1 MNYLTLENVTK
12 SYGHKVLFDKI
23 SLTINRGDRIAL
35 VAKNGT
41 GKTTLLRVL
50 AGTEGS
56 EGESSKILIS
66 KEIRTGFLEQ
76 EPDLDDNMTALEAV
90 FHSDNLQIQAIK
102 NYEKALLDNDT
113 EGVQKYLTEID
124 ELHAWD
130 FEAKIQEILSK
141 LKIDTFLNQRIGSLS
156 GGQKKRVAMAILLID
171 EPDFMILDEPTNHLD
186 LDMIEWLEAYFASRP
201 SLTLFVVTHDRY
213 FLDAICNTIIELE
226 GGKFYRYRGSY
237 AYYLEQKALRTDV
250 DAATMGKNQKL
261 FSRELD
267 WMRRQPQARTTKAQS
282 RIDDFHELKDKISKK
297 VETDDMQIDI
307 KTTWLGSK
315 IVEMHHVS
323 KQFNDV
329 KLIENFSYKFKKGER
344 VGIVGQNGAGKSTFI
359 NILTGDLPPDS
370 GKVVIGET
378 IQFGHYNQLGMK
390 LKEDKRVIEVITD
403 IADFIPLEKG
413 QKITASALLE
423 RFLFTKEQQQVYV
436 SQLSGGEKRRL
447 YLLTVIIKNPNFL
460 ILDEPTNDLD
470 ILTLNV
476 LEDFLQN
483 QFNGCLII
491 VTHDRYFMDRLVDHL
506 FIFEGEGKI
515 KDYNGNY
522 TEYRELK
529 KIEDREQKKQSTNGN
544 GQTANTPSVQTASNA
559 LDARKANDTER
570 KEFKRLEKEIEKLEQ
585 QKAEITDKFNDS
597 NISNKDIEKLSL
609 ELSGVLK
616 QLEIKEMRWL
626 ELSELV

>member
-12 SYGHKVLFDKI
+12 SYGPKVLFNN
-23 SLTINRGDRIAL
+23 INLIINKGDRIAL

-56 EGESSKILIS
+56 EGENAKILIS
-66 KEIRTGFLEQ
+66 KEIRTGILEQ
-76 EPDLDDNMTALEAV
+76 EPDIDDKMTALEAV
-90 FHSDNLQIQAIK
+90 FHSDNPQIQAIK
-102 NYEKALLDNDT
+102 KYEKSLIDNDP
-113 EGVQKYLTEID
+113 LSMNDALASLD
-124 ELHAWD
+124 ELQAWD
-130 FEAKIQEILSK
+130 FEAKIKEILSK

-156 GGQKKRVAMAILLID
+156 GGQKKRVALAMLLID

-186 LDMIEWLEAYFASRP
+186 LDMIEWLEAYFSSRP

-213 FLDAICNTIIELE
+213 FLDAVCNTIIELE
-226 GGKFYRYRGSY
+226 AGKFYRYRGNY
-237 AYYLEQKALRTDV
+237 AYYLEQKALRIDV
-250 DAATMGKNQKL
+250 DAATMAKNQKL
-261 FSRELD
+261 FTRELE

-282 RIDDFHELKDKISKK
+282 RIDDFHDLKDKVSRKSDS
-297 VETDDMQIDI
+297 VDMQIDI

-315 IVEMHHVS
+315 ILELHNVS
-323 KQFNDV
+323 KEFNNI

-344 VGIVGQNGAGKSTFI
+344 VGIVGQNGTGKSTLL
-359 NILTGDLPPDS
+359 NILTGVLAPDG

-378 IQFGHYNQLGMK
+378 IQFGHYNQSGMK
-390 LKEDKRVIEVITD
+390 LKDDKRVIEVITD
-403 IADFIPLEKG
+403 IAEYIPLEKG

-447 YLLTVIIKNPNFL
+447 YLLTVIVQNPNFL

-476 LEDFLQN
+476 LEDFLLN

-491 VTHDRYFMDRLVDHL
+491 VTHDRYFMDKLVDHL
-506 FIFEGEGKI
+506 FIFEGNGQI

-529 KIEDREQKKQSTNGN
+529 KIEERDNKKG
-544 GQTANTPSVQTASNA
+544 TATIVSAPTPSVSA
-559 LDARKANDTER
+559 DIRKANDSER
-570 KEFKRLEKEIEKLEQ
+570 KEFKRLEKDIEKLEQ
-585 QKAEITDKFNDS
+585 QKVVLTEKFNDVS
-597 NISNKDIEKLSL
+597 KLSPSDIQKLSL
-609 ELSGVLK
+609 ELQGIQE
-616 QLEIKEMRWL
+616 QLDTKEMRWL

>member
-12 SYGHKVLFDKI
+12 SYGPKILFNNI
-23 SLTINRGDRIAL
+23 SLIINKGDRIAL

-56 EGESSKILIS
+56 EGEGSKILIS

-76 EPDLDDNMTALEAV
+76 DPALDDQMTALEAV
-90 FHSDNLQIQAIK
+90 FHSDNPQIQAIK
-102 NYEKALLDNDT
+102 KYEKSLIDNDPLSMN
-113 EGVQKYLTEID
+113 EALTILD

-130 FEAKIQEILSK
+130 FEAKIKEILSK
-141 LKIDTFLNQRIGSLS
+141 LKIDTFLNQRVGSLS
-156 GGQKKRVAMAILLID
+156 GGQKKRVALAVMLID

-186 LDMIEWLEAYFASRP
+186 LDMIEWLEAYFAMRP

-213 FLDAICNTIIELE
+213 FLDAICNTIIELD
-226 GGKFYRYRGSY
+226 GGKFYRYRGNY
-237 AYYLEQKALRTDV
+237 AYYLEQKALRAEV
-250 DAATMGKNQKL
+250 DAATMAKNQKL
-261 FSRELD
+261 FSRELE

-282 RIDDFHELKDKISKK
+282 RIDDFYDLKDKITRK
-297 VETDDMQIDI
+297 VENEDLQIDI

-315 IVEMHHVS
+315 IVELHNIS
-323 KQFNDV
+323 KQYNHV
-329 KLIENFSYKFKKGER
+329 KLIDNFSYKFKKGER
-344 VGIVGQNGAGKSTFI
+344 VGIVGQNGAGKSTFL
-359 NILTGDLPPDS
+359 NILTGELMPDT

-378 IQFGHYNQLGMK
+378 IQFGHYTQSGMK

-403 IADFIPLEKG
+403 IAEFIPLEKG

-423 RFLFTKEQQQVYV
+423 RFLFSKEQQQVYV

-476 LEDFLQN
+476 LEDFLLN

-506 FIFEGEGKI
+506 FIFEGDGII

-529 KIEDREQKKQSTNGN
+529 KVSEREQKRAVTES
-544 GQTANTPSVQTASNA
+544 ATASA
-559 LDARKANDTER
+559 VVKTDSRKANDAER

-585 QKAEITDKFNDS
+585 QKSIITEKFNDTLS
-597 NISNKDIEKLSL
+597 LTPKDIEKLSL
-609 ELSGVLK
+609 ELSAIQE
-616 QLEIKEMRWL
+616 QLETKEMRWL
-626 ELSELV
+626 ELSEWV